1 MSCQLPARDTERP
14 GFGRGVFA
22 CQFASTLHQMSTIES
37 LLLHAT
43 DIAPGPVV
51 GRVLELSEAG
61 DPTNRDR
68 FDPGHFTASGF
79 VVSPDGSSLLL
90 IHHRRLN
97 RWLQPGG
104 HIDPEDPSP
113 IVAAA
118 REVEEETGVAT
129 EPVAAHLIDLDIHSI
144 PARDP
149 EPEHEHFD
157 LRFAFRALDARLIV
171 DDEVNDAIWVPWAD
185 VETYNVDESVLRGA
199 VALRKACS

>member
-1 MSCQLPARDTERP
+1 MRML
-14 GFGRGVFA
+14 
-22 CQFASTLHQMSTIES
+22 TIED
-37 LLLHAT
+37 LLLQAT
-43 DIAPGPVV
+43 RIAPGPVV
-51 GRVLELSEAG
+51 GRALELSEAG
-61 DPTNRDR
+61 DATNRDR

-90 IHHRRLN
+90 IHHRRLD

-104 HIDPEDPSP
+104 HIDPEDRSP

-129 EPVAAHLIDLDIHSI
+129 VPVAAHLIDLDIHSI

-157 LRFAFRALDARLIV
+157 LRFALRALDARLIA
-171 DDEVNDAIWVPWAD
+171 DAEVNDAIWVPWSN

-199 VALRKACS
+199 AALRKACS

>member
-1 MSCQLPARDTERP
+1 MRGRS

-22 CQFASTLHQMSTIES
+22 WRSASTLHLMSTIES
-37 LLLHAT
+37 LLLKAT
-43 DIAPGPVV
+43 DIAPASVI
-51 GRVLELSEAG
+51 GRALGLCEQG

-90 IHHRRLN
+90 IHHRRLD

-104 HIDPEDPSP
+104 HIDPDDPSP
-113 IVAAA
+113 IDAAA
-118 REVEEETGVAT
+118 REVKEETGVAT
-129 EPVAAHLIDLDIHSI
+129 TSLLPDLIDLDIHGI

-157 LRFAFRALDARLIV
+157 LRFAFRALDSELAA
-171 DDEVNDAIWVPWAD
+171 DDEVHDAIWVPWVD
-185 VETYNVDESVLRGA
+185 VASYNVDASVLRGA
-199 VALRKACS
+199 KALREACS

>member
-1 MSCQLPARDTERP
+1 
-14 GFGRGVFA
+14 
-22 CQFASTLHQMSTIES
+22 MSTIES

-51 GRVLELSEAG
+51 GRALELSEVG

-129 EPVAAHLIDLDIHSI
+129 EPLAAHLIDLDIHAI
-144 PARDP
+144 PAWNP

-157 LRFAFRALDARLIV
+157 LRFAFRALDARLIA

-199 VALRKACS
+199 VALRAACS